1 MAFRIFHFPTAE
13 PFQAL
18 NHLNY
23 DHSHPWGHRFHFRLL
38 DRPCSQLM
46 ERPGP
51 LLSHWAVPLPR
62 FWASLLLFRRP
73 GTPTTGTTEAYRA
86 EVSFACLPEG
96 TRVSFSP
103 DIRPQEGPRGK
114 PCTLS
119 DSQVQHLTLSGLLR
133 PQDSRLAEAS
143 MPSAGSRPGGTNFSF
158 L

>member
-1 MAFRIFHFPTAE
+1 M
-13 PFQAL
+13 
-18 NHLNY
+18 
-23 DHSHPWGHRFHFRLL
+23 
-38 DRPCSQLM
+38 
-46 ERPGP
+46 
-51 LLSHWAVPLPR
+51 
-62 FWASLLLFRRP
+62 
-73 GTPTTGTTEAYRA
+73 GTTEAYRA

-103 DIRPQEGPRGK
+103 DIRPQEGPSRK